1 MEDNNAAV
9 ISNGPSP
16 TSDYQNSEAAVATMH
31 ESEEDKMMDNE
42 EDMMDNNEEEE
53 EEEEEEAPTISDTK
67 EEPTNSGR
75 VKRERKSIEAF
86 NPANTAV
93 KVKEIYPEGK
103 GTKLK
108 DMPNVVANLQ
118 AITWSDPHLR
128 MLHQIIFGGNAKKKE
143 LKSDLLEFSG
153 IVYSKGKTEDDI
165 KAKMYKLKMDDLK
178 EVMDLVDVDR
188 STKSFGLAENKSPD
202 KEDHCIRLLEWLEKP
217 KASGNKKGKLEKAA
231 PKKRKSSE
239 GGGKKSKVVTKVSP
253 APPVKKAK
261 KTAET
266 KEKKVT
272 PKPAKS
278 QVTNSVADEFDL
290 NIPGVDIDK
299 LKAKVKSIVENGNRQ
314 ELTVKSIRVIL
325 EEWLDTDLTEHKD
338 AIRSIVMDAM

>member
-1 MEDNNAAV
+1 METITPQSSV
-9 ISNGPSP
+9 MGQNG
-16 TSDYQNSEAAVATMH
+16 EAAVATMH
-31 ESEEDKMMDNE
+31 DPGEVMMDNT
-42 EDMMDNNEEEE
+42 
-53 EEEEEEAPTISDTK
+53 EEEEAPTISDAK
-67 EEPTNSGR
+67 EESTNSGR

-86 NPANTAV
+86 NPASTKNA
-93 KVKEIYPEGK
+93 KVKEIYPDGK

-108 DMPNVVANLQ
+108 DIPNVVANLQ

-128 MLHQIIFGGNAKKKE
+128 MLHQIIFGGTAKKKKE

-153 IVYSKGKTEDDI
+153 IVYTKGKTEDDI

-178 EVMDLVDVDR
+178 EVMDLIDVDR

-202 KEDHCIRLLEWLEKP
+202 KEDHCIRLLEWIEKP

-231 PKKRKSSE
+231 PKKRKSPE
-239 GGGKKSKVVTKVSP
+239 GGKKSKVSP
-253 APPVKKAK
+253 APSVKKTK

-266 KEKKVT
+266 NEKKASSK
-272 PKPAKS
+272 PPAKS
-278 QVTNSVADEFDL
+278 PTTKVTNSVADEIDL

-299 LKAKVKSIVENGNRQ
+299 LKAKVKSIVEHGNRQ
-314 ELTVKSIRVIL
+314 ELTVKSIRLIL

>member
-1 MEDNNAAV
+1 MET
-9 ISNGPSP
+9 ITPTPQSP
-16 TSDYQNSEAAVATMH
+16 TVVGRNGEAAVATMH
-31 ESEEDKMMDNE
+31 DSGEVMMDNT
-42 EDMMDNNEEEE
+42 
-53 EEEEEEAPTISDTK
+53 EEEEAPTISDAK
-67 EEPTNSGR
+67 EESTNSGR

-86 NPANTAV
+86 NPASTNA
-93 KVKEIYPEGK
+93 KVKEIYPDGK

-108 DMPNVVANLQ
+108 DIPNVVANLQ

-128 MLHQIIFGGNAKKKE
+128 MLHQIIFGGIAKKKE

-153 IVYSKGKTEDDI
+153 IVYTKGKTEDDI

-178 EVMDLVDVDR
+178 EVMDLIDVDR

-202 KEDHCIRLLEWLEKP
+202 KEDHCIRLLEWIEKP

-239 GGGKKSKVVTKVSP
+239 GGKKSKVSP
-253 APPVKKAK
+253 APSVKKTK

-266 KEKKVT
+266 NEKKVSSK
-272 PKPAKS
+272 PPAKS
-278 QVTNSVADEFDL
+278 PTTKVTNSVADEIDL

-299 LKAKVKSIVENGNRQ
+299 LKAKVKSIVEHGNRQ
-314 ELTVKSIRVIL
+314 ELTVKSIRLIL

>member
-1 MEDNNAAV
+1 MET
-9 ISNGPSP
+9 ITPTPQSP
-16 TSDYQNSEAAVATMH
+16 TVVGQNGEAAVATMH
-31 ESEEDKMMDNE
+31 DPGEVMMDNT
-42 EDMMDNNEEEE
+42 
-53 EEEEEEAPTISDTK
+53 EEEEAPTISDAK
-67 EEPTNSGR
+67 EESTNSGR

-86 NPANTAV
+86 NPASTNA
-93 KVKEIYPEGK
+93 KVKEIYPDGK

-108 DMPNVVANLQ
+108 DIPNVVANLQ

-128 MLHQIIFGGNAKKKE
+128 MLHQIIFGGIAKKKE

-153 IVYSKGKTEDDI
+153 IVYTKGKTEDDI

-178 EVMDLVDVDR
+178 EVMDLIDVDR

-202 KEDHCIRLLEWLEKP
+202 KEDHCIRLLEWIEKP

-239 GGGKKSKVVTKVSP
+239 GGKKSKVSP
-253 APPVKKAK
+253 APSVKKTK

-266 KEKKVT
+266 NEKKVSSK
-272 PKPAKS
+272 PPAKS
-278 QVTNSVADEFDL
+278 PTTKVTNSVADEIDL

-299 LKAKVKSIVENGNRQ
+299 LKAKVKSIVEHGNRQ
-314 ELTVKSIRVIL
+314 ELTVKSIRLIL

>member
-1 MEDNNAAV
+1 MRLDKKIMETITPQSPV
-9 ISNGPSP
+9 VGRNG
-16 TSDYQNSEAAVATMH
+16 EAAVATMH
-31 ESEEDKMMDNE
+31 DPGEVTMDNT
-42 EDMMDNNEEEE
+42 
-53 EEEEEEAPTISDTK
+53 EEEEAPTISDAK
-67 EEPTNSGR
+67 EESTNSGR

-86 NPANTAV
+86 NPASTNA
-93 KVKEIYPEGK
+93 KVKEIYPDGK

-108 DMPNVVANLQ
+108 DIPNVVANLQ

-128 MLHQIIFGGNAKKKE
+128 MLHQIIFGGIAKKKE

-153 IVYSKGKTEDDI
+153 IVYTKGKTEDDI

-178 EVMDLVDVDR
+178 EVMDLIDVDR

-202 KEDHCIRLLEWLEKP
+202 KEDHCIRLLEWIEKP

-239 GGGKKSKVVTKVSP
+239 GGKKSKVSP
-253 APPVKKAK
+253 APSVKKTK

-266 KEKKVT
+266 NEKKVSSK
-272 PKPAKS
+272 PPAKS
-278 QVTNSVADEFDL
+278 PTTKVTNSVADEINL

-299 LKAKVKSIVENGNRQ
+299 LKAKVKSIVEHGNRQ
-314 ELTVKSIRVIL
+314 ELTVKSIRLIL

>member
-1 MEDNNAAV
+1 METITPQSSV
-9 ISNGPSP
+9 VGQNG
-16 TSDYQNSEAAVATMH
+16 EAAVATMH
-31 ESEEDKMMDNE
+31 DPGEVTMDNT
-42 EDMMDNNEEEE
+42 
-53 EEEEEEAPTISDTK
+53 EEEEAPTISDAK
-67 EEPTNSGR
+67 EESTNSGSR

-86 NPANTAV
+86 NPASTNA
-93 KVKEIYPEGK
+93 KVKEIYPDGK

-108 DMPNVVANLQ
+108 DIPNVVANLQ

-128 MLHQIIFGGNAKKKE
+128 MLHQIIFGGTAKKKE

-153 IVYSKGKTEDDI
+153 IVYTKGKTEDDI

-178 EVMDLVDVDR
+178 EVMDLIDVDR

-202 KEDHCIRLLEWLEKP
+202 KEDHCIRLLEWIEKP

-239 GGGKKSKVVTKVSP
+239 GGKKSKVSP
-253 APPVKKAK
+253 APSVKKTK

-266 KEKKVT
+266 NEKKVSS
-272 PKPAKS
+272 KPPVRSPTTK
-278 QVTNSVADEFDL
+278 VTNSVADEIDL

-299 LKAKVKSIVENGNRQ
+299 LKAKVKSIVEHGNRQ
-314 ELTVKSIRVIL
+314 ELTVKSIRLIL

>member
-1 MEDNNAAV
+1 MVKIMETITPQSSV
-9 ISNGPSP
+9 VGQNG
-16 TSDYQNSEAAVATMH
+16 EAAVATTH
-31 ESEEDKMMDNE
+31 DPGEVTTMDNT
-42 EDMMDNNEEEE
+42 
-53 EEEEEEAPTISDTK
+53 EEEEAPTISDAK
-67 EEPTNSGR
+67 EESTNSGSR

-86 NPANTAV
+86 NPASTNA
-93 KVKEIYPEGK
+93 KVKEIYPDGK

-108 DMPNVVANLQ
+108 DIPNVVANLQ

-128 MLHQIIFGGNAKKKE
+128 MLHQIIFGGTAKKKE

-153 IVYSKGKTEDDI
+153 IVYTKGKTEDDI

-202 KEDHCIRLLEWLEKP
+202 KEDHCIRLLEWIEKP

-239 GGGKKSKVVTKVSP
+239 GGKKSKVSP
-253 APPVKKAK
+253 APSVKKTK

-266 KEKKVT
+266 NEKKVSS
-272 PKPAKS
+272 KPPARSPTTK
-278 QVTNSVADEFDL
+278 VTNSVADEIDL

-314 ELTVKSIRVIL
+314 ELTVKSIRLIL

>member
-9 ISNGPSP
+9 IRNGPSP
-16 TSDYQNSEAAVATMH
+16 TSDYQNGEATVATMH
-31 ESEEDKMMDNE
+31 EPE
-42 EDMMDNNEEEE
+42 EDMMENDD
-53 EEEEEEAPTISDTK
+53 PTISDAK

-86 NPANTAV
+86 NPASTTA
-93 KVKEIYPEGK
+93 KVKEIYPDGK

-108 DMPNVVANLQ
+108 DLPNVVANLQ

-128 MLHQIIFGGNAKKKE
+128 MLHQIIFGGIAKKKE

-153 IVYSKGKTEDDI
+153 IVYTKSKTEDDI

-188 STKSFGLAENKSPD
+188 STKSFSLAENKSPD

-253 APPVKKAK
+253 APPEKKAK
-261 KTAET
+261 KKTDET

-272 PKPAKS
+272 TKPEKT
-278 QVTNSVADEFDL
+278 QVTNSVADEIDL

-299 LKAKVKSIVENGNRQ
+299 LKAKVTNIVENGNRQ

>member
-1 MEDNNAAV
+1 MVKIMETITPQSSV
-9 ISNGPSP
+9 VGQNG
-16 TSDYQNSEAAVATMH
+16 EAAVATTH
-31 ESEEDKMMDNE
+31 DPGEVTTMDNT
-42 EDMMDNNEEEE
+42 
-53 EEEEEEAPTISDTK
+53 EEEEAPTISDAK
-67 EEPTNSGR
+67 EESTNSGSR

-86 NPANTAV
+86 NPASTNA
-93 KVKEIYPEGK
+93 KVKEIYPDGK

-108 DMPNVVANLQ
+108 DIPNVVANLQ

-128 MLHQIIFGGNAKKKE
+128 MLHQIIFGGTAKKKE

-153 IVYSKGKTEDDI
+153 IVYTKGKTEDDI

-202 KEDHCIRLLEWLEKP
+202 KEDHCIRLLEWIEKP

-239 GGGKKSKVVTKVSP
+239 GGKKSKVSP
-253 APPVKKAK
+253 APSVKKTK

-266 KEKKVT
+266 NEKKVSS
-272 PKPAKS
+272 KPPARSPTTK
-278 QVTNSVADEFDL
+278 VTNSVADEIDL
-290 NIPGVDIDK
+290 NIPGVDIYK

-314 ELTVKSIRVIL
+314 ELTVKSIRLIL

>member
-1 MEDNNAAV
+1 METITPTPQSPV
-9 ISNGPSP
+9 VGQNG
-16 TSDYQNSEAAVATMH
+16 EAAVATMH
-31 ESEEDKMMDNE
+31 DPGEVTMDNT
-42 EDMMDNNEEEE
+42 
-53 EEEEEEAPTISDTK
+53 EEEEAPTISDAK
-67 EEPTNSGR
+67 EESTNSGR

-86 NPANTAV
+86 NPASTNA
-93 KVKEIYPEGK
+93 KVKEIYPDGK

-108 DMPNVVANLQ
+108 DIPNVVANLQ

-128 MLHQIIFGGNAKKKE
+128 MLHQIIFGGIAKKKE

-153 IVYSKGKTEDDI
+153 IVYTKGKTEDDI

-178 EVMDLVDVDR
+178 EVMDLIDVDR

-202 KEDHCIRLLEWLEKP
+202 KEDHCIRLLEWIEKP

-239 GGGKKSKVVTKVSP
+239 GGKKSKVSP
-253 APPVKKAK
+253 APSVKKTK

-266 KEKKVT
+266 NEKKVSSK
-272 PKPAKS
+272 PPAKS
-278 QVTNSVADEFDL
+278 PTTKVTNSVADEIDL

-299 LKAKVKSIVENGNRQ
+299 LKAKVKSIVEHGNRQ
-314 ELTVKSIRVIL
+314 ELTVKSIRLIL